1 MRIRYNTSAILT
13 NKVLNFN
20 DSKLS
25 ESSERLSSGFKINH
39 AKDNPSGLAIARRM
53 SLQLRGLSNASQ
65 NASDGISVVQ
75 TAEGALEEIQT
86 MIQRMNELAIQA
98 ANGINSDQERETI
111 DMEIKQLKNEITRI
125 TKDTEF
131 NGQKLLN
138 GDCDLKGY
146 TDAKG
151 VDVVYYS
158 DEVPVGQYVIKSI
171 ELPNPPYDDDGNL
184 KEYTVTLAEEGD
196 DYPFPPGTNITYDG
210 ELVTVTGDNSFEI
223 TFAIDPEKYK
233 EGDSITLDIT
243 GLGAMRMQVGAN
255 EGEVLELRIPTVSL
269 RSMGLSRYDITTQ
282 ESAKKSIDMTAKAN
296 AYISSIRSRL
306 GAYQNRLEHTSNSLD
321 TTHENMTEAY
331 SRIMDTDMAAEMTE
345 YTNQQVLTQAGIS
358 MLAQANERPQQVL
371 QLLQ

>member
-13 NKVLNFN
+13 NKALNFN
-20 DSKLS
+20 DSQLS
-25 ESSERLSSGFKINH
+25 VSSERLSTGYKINH

-65 NASDGISVVQ
+65 NSSDGISVVQ

-111 DMEIKQLKNEITRI
+111 DMEIKQLKKEITRI

-138 GDCDLKGY
+138 GDCDLKAY
-146 TDAKG
+146 ANAKG
-151 VDVVYYS
+151 VNMVYYA
-158 DEVPVGQYVIKSI
+158 DEVPVGKYTITSI
-171 ELPNPPYDDDGNL
+171 NPAYDEEGNL
-184 KEYTVTLAEEGD
+184 LPDSITLLMDGSEEAFPDDAYITCEGNKVTITAGD
-196 DYPFPPGTNITYDG
+196 
-210 ELVTVTGDNSFEI
+210 SFEI
-223 TFAIDPEKYK
+223 TFTVDDPFPGAA
-233 EGDSITLDIT
+233 GDSYTWDIT
-243 GLGAMRMQVGAN
+243 GIGAMRMQVGAN
-255 EGEVLELRIPTVSL
+255 EGEILEIRIPTISL
-269 RSMGLSRYDITTQ
+269 TSIGIERYDISTV
-282 ESAKKSIDMTAKAN
+282 ESAKKSIDMTLKAN
-296 AYISSIRSRL
+296 AYISGIRSRL

-331 SRIMDTDMAAEMTE
+331 SRIMDTDMAEEMTE
-345 YTNQQVLTQAGIS
+345 YTNRQVLTQAGIS